1 MGILCKVHLS
11 FLLNE
16 TKKQLPGSICG
27 QKREPTPSEKTLNTS
42 MQSYRR
48 HNRKNTTPSLVQM
61 VPEHGQDKS
70 KRVRIVQ
77 KTLMQQEFLP
87 TLKKPAF

>member
-1 MGILCKVHLS
+1 M
-11 FLLNE
+11 E
-16 TKKQLPGSICG
+16 KK
-27 QKREPTPSEKTLNTS
+27 RDPTPSEKTLNTS
-42 MQSYRR
+42 MQSYRWY
-48 HNRKNTTPSLVQM
+48 NRKNTIPSLVQM

-87 TLKKPAF
+87 TLKNPRFNSG

>member
-1 MGILCKVHLS
+1 
-11 FLLNE
+11 
-16 TKKQLPGSICG
+16 
-27 QKREPTPSEKTLNTS
+27 

-48 HNRKNTTPSLVQM
+48 YNRKNTIPSLVQA

-87 TLKKPAF
+87 TLKNPRQSFNLG

>member
-1 MGILCKVHLS
+1 MGKSSIPHRL
-11 FLLNE
+11 
-16 TKKQLPGSICG
+16 KKRKTQACS
-27 QKREPTPSEKTLNTS
+27 PTGGITV
-42 MQSYRR
+42 
-48 HNRKNTTPSLVQM
+48 KNTIPSLVQM

-87 TLKKPAF
+87 TLKNPRFSSG